1 MLFKRYMHESE
12 TTILGN
18 VGESITLKT
27 NKKTGVIS
35 SMKVS
40 EGLNFG
46 RFMELLERNW
56 KDISKDNKEKFY
68 IEVYYREEKDSA
80 TISIFNKDKLW
91 IIKNVRDVDK
101 IVKFIE
107 DDIPCK
113 KDDSIFYVD
122 INGFG
127 ISIYDTLKENGYDVR
142 KLECKILNN

>member
-1 MLFKRYMHESE
+1 
-12 TTILGN
+12 
-18 VGESITLKT
+18 
-27 NKKTGVIS
+27 
-35 SMKVS
+35 MKVS

-68 IEVYYREEKDSA
+68 IEVYHREEKDSA